1 MAQPK
6 PRNQMPAGTLRRW
19 VAARR
24 EAMKTFS
31 VLAMTAIL
39 VATGAA
45 AQNLSG
51 NEVASAARSDVGH
64 QTQTKKRIAKP
75 HGGSAFAS
83 VPRSR
88 AVNAFDGDWSVLI
101 QTRDGNCDPA
111 YRYGVQ
117 IQNGEIQNGGSA
129 PVTVEGR
136 VAPSGAVQ
144 VSVSAGSQEAHG
156 AGRLSRTSG
165 TGTWRG
171 EGSLGTCAGTWVAER
186 RE

>member
-1 MAQPK
+1 MKTLQRARHDGNPGCERRRRAKHFRLGSRQRRALRCRSSDAGQEASREAAAK
-6 PRNQMPAGTLRRW
+6 PRG
-19 VAARR
+19 
-24 EAMKTFS
+24 S
-31 VLAMTAIL
+31 
-39 VATGAA
+39 
-45 AQNLSG
+45 
-51 NEVASAARSDVGH
+51 
-64 QTQTKKRIAKP
+64 
-75 HGGSAFAS
+75 SAFATA
-83 VPRSR
+83 PRSR

-117 IQNGEIQNGGSA
+117 IQNGEILNGGSA

-165 TGTWRG
+165 MGTWRG
-171 EGSLGTCAGTWVAER
+171 QGRSAPAPVPGWRSGASSRLLPRVPAR
-186 RE
+186 RDIESWSV

>member
-1 MAQPK
+1 
-6 PRNQMPAGTLRRW
+6 
-19 VAARR
+19 
-24 EAMKTFS
+24 MKTLS

-39 VATGAA
+39 VASGAA
-45 AQNLSG
+45 AQNVSG
-51 NEVASAARSDVGH
+51 SEAASAARSGVAH
-64 QTQTKKRIAKP
+64 PTQAKKQAVKP
-75 HGGSAFAS
+75 RGSSAFATA
-83 VPRSR
+83 PRSR

-117 IQNGEIQNGGSA
+117 IQNGEILNGGSA

-165 TGTWRG
+165 MGTWRG
-171 EGSLGTCAGTWVAER
+171 QGTLGTCAGTWVAER

>member
-1 MAQPK
+1 M
-6 PRNQMPAGTLRRW
+6 RNQIPAGTLRRW
-19 VAARR
+19 VVARR
-24 EAMKTFS
+24 EAMKTLS

-45 AQNLSG
+45 AQNVSG
-51 NEVASAARSDVGH
+51 SEGASATRADVRH
-64 QTQTKKRIAKP
+64 PTQAKKPIAKP
-75 HGGSAFAS
+75 RGSNSFAS
-83 VPRSR
+83 APRSR
-88 AVNAFDGDWSVLI
+88 AANAFDGDWSVLI

-117 IQNGEIQNGGSA
+117 IQNGEILNGGSA

-165 TGTWRG
+165 MGTWRG
-171 EGSLGTCAGTWVAER
+171 EGSFGSCAGTWVAER

>member
-1 MAQPK
+1 
-6 PRNQMPAGTLRRW
+6 
-19 VAARR
+19 
-24 EAMKTFS
+24 MKTLS

-39 VATGAA
+39 VATSAA
-45 AQNLSG
+45 AQDISG
-51 NEVASAARSDVGH
+51 AEVASAARADVGH
-64 QTQTKKRIAKP
+64 PTQTKKPIAKP
-75 HGGSAFAS
+75 RSSSAFAS

-88 AVNAFDGDWSVLI
+88 AANAFDGDWSVLI

-117 IQNGEIQNGGSA
+117 IQNGDILNGGSA
-129 PVTVEGR
+129 PVTVEGH

-144 VSVSAGSQEAHG
+144 VSVAAGNQEAHG

-165 TGTWRG
+165 MGTWRG
-171 EGSLGTCAGTWVAER
+171 QGLLGTCAGTWMAER